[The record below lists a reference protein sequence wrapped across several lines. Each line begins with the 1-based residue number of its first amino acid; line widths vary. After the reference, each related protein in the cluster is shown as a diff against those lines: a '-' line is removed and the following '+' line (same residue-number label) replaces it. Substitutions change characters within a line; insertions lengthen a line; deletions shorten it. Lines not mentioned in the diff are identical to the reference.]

1 MPEAASV
8 ARLNLLLELLSACS
22 RVQQHDEL
30 FRVLADRLKWVMDF
44 SQCTVVLS
52 DTNSGVHWAIALEG
66 PVPRSIPV
74 EEVVRRGC
82 AGHASTRLDAPLE
95 SAGRLI
101 GAIRFASETT
111 SYGLSDQRIASYL
124 GDYLGATLDRIEQGL
139 VIARQSERLIRD
151 AEEREALLA
160 GERAA
165 RSEAEEASR
174 FKDQFLATLS
184 HELRTP
190 LNGAVGWAQM
200 IRDGIVTGP
209 KLEHAWD
216 ALERNLK
223 AELRLVED
231 LLDISRIIN
240 GKLELQRQPVN
251 LAAVVNGAIEAV
263 QSTAEGKGLRIDIAI
278 ETGTHECR
286 GDHDRLKQAVWNLLV
301 NAVKFTSK
309 DGRIDVKVATSDRFV
324 EIAVSDTGIG
334 IRPDQLPHVFERF
347 RQADTNSTRAGG
359 LGLGL
364 SLVREIV
371 ELHGGK
377 TLAESP
383 GEGLGATFRILLPAS
398 DVDSVE
404 AARLN
409 HAPVDRARSAQ

>member
-1 MPEAASV
+1 M
-8 ARLNLLLELLSACS
+8 
-22 RVQQHDEL
+22 
-30 FRVLADRLKWVMDF
+30 
-44 SQCTVVLS
+44 T
-52 DTNSGVHWAIALEG
+52 
-66 PVPRSIPV
+66 
-74 EEVVRRGC
+74 
-82 AGHASTRLDAPLE
+82 
-95 SAGRLI
+95 
-101 GAIRFASETT
+101 
-111 SYGLSDQRIASYL
+111 
-124 GDYLGATLDRIEQGL
+124 
-139 VIARQSERLIRD
+139 
-151 AEEREALLA
+151 
-160 GERAA
+160 
-165 RSEAEEASR
+165 

-216 ALERNLK
+216 ALERNLN

-231 LLDISRIIN
+231 LLDISRIIS
-240 GKLELQRQPVN
+240 GKLELQFQPVN

-263 QSTAEGKGLRIDIAI
+263 QSAAEGKGIRIDIAI

-286 GDHDRLKQAVWNLLV
+286 GDQDRLKQAVWNLLA

-309 DGRIDVKVATSDRFV
+309 DGRIGVTVATADRFV
-324 EIAVSDTGIG
+324 EIAVRDTGIG

-347 RQADTNSTRAGG
+347 RQADTSSTRAGG

-371 ELHGGK
+371 ELHGGQAH
-377 TLAESP
+377 AESP
-383 GEGLGATFRILLPAS
+383 GEGLGATFRLLLPAS

-404 AARLN
+404 AARLID
-409 HAPVDRARSAQ
+409 APQ